1 MGPHRYFQ
9 AKYCHKWD
17 HTDIF
22 RLNTFN
28 IGTTSTIPTNNGPH
42 YQAKYLQGDHNL
54 VKKQQQLQKLK
65 DDSIILHNYF
75 NQDGSF
81 PALCIKTEAPLR
93 IKFNLFQ
100 CRYISPTTYTG
111 KSSDTHHQLFLLWKS
126 FRYTSPSIFYVKILP
141 THIIY
146 TSIWLKKT
154 DIWVNRYYRKLYRQY
169 LAQDFEYFG

>member
-1 MGPHRYFQ
+1 M
-9 AKYCHKWD
+9 D
-17 HTDIF
+17 HII
-22 RLNTFN
+22 RLN
-28 IGTTSTIPTNNGPH
+28 IYKGTTTLLRKISTHANIKVLIKT
-42 YQAKYLQGDHNL
+42 
-54 VKKQQQLQKLK
+54 K
-65 DDSIILHNYF
+65 DSV
-75 NQDGSF
+75 GSF
-81 PALCIKTEAPLR
+81 PALYMKTEAPLR

-169 LAQDFEYFG
+169 LDSMLRSSDLLHEKLLFFWPSEWNISLFLIVCMNITLY

>member
-1 MGPHRYFQ
+1 MGPHQQYLPTM
-9 AKYCHKWD
+9 D
-17 HTDIF
+17 HII
-22 RLNTFN
+22 RLN
-28 IGTTSTIPTNNGPH
+28 IYKGTTTLLRKISTHANIKVLIKT
-42 YQAKYLQGDHNL
+42 
-54 VKKQQQLQKLK
+54 K
-65 DDSIILHNYF
+65 DSV
-75 NQDGSF
+75 GSF
-81 PALCIKTEAPLR
+81 PALYMKTEAPLR

-169 LAQDFEYFG
+169 LILRYFYP